1 MKCYGLIALFLILG
15 CKTSQTEIPLV
26 KNCPDNGKCEVEVLK
41 TTRLM
46 IPNTN
51 GDLSEIKFR
60 EDRNF
65 QVVFI
70 KFTNTER
77 GDYVEEIYLQIPSR
91 FKEIHSKN
99 KTLQNQ
105 KVVFGKLCDCQDKG
119 FERIAQGELVVENHS
134 DYISLY
140 LEIKSQKTQKIR
152 VIDLNI

>member
-1 MKCYGLIALFLILG
+1 MKCFGLIVLFLILS

-51 GDLSEIKFR
+51 ADLSEIKFR

-70 KFTNTER
+70 KFTDIER

-119 FERIAQGELVVENHS
+119 FERIAQGDLMVENHS
-134 DYISLY
+134 DYISLH

-152 VIDLNI
+152 VIDLDI